1 MENTCPKP
9 TGNHV
14 SVLYVYQNLLIFEE
28 SLRQEYI
35 SLYLR
40 RRKYSSKVPF
50 CLGLRTNKK
59 VFLTGL
65 LSWNAYFFYGLL
77 INPSNYYYVSLLY
90 RLCLL
95 AGMITFL
102 LFYLSGLYSRTLT
115 LPQKFIPYTNKCLR
129 HYNLKI
135 VPNRLTKSRLLQFLP
150 HRLFRRPDLGEGG
163 IRLVLLGKGFDRN
176 FCEGWEIF
184 RQEYWI
190 SEQNRLIQKREKKL
204 KESPYRK
211 DNKLKK
217 KRE

>member
-1 MENTCPKP
+1 MENTCLTPE
-9 TGNHV
+9 GNHI
-14 SVLYVYQNLLIFEE
+14 SVLYIYQNLLMFEE

-40 RRKYSSKVPF
+40 RRKYSM
-50 CLGLRTNKK
+50 
-59 VFLTGL
+59 FLTGL
-65 LSWNAYFFYGLL
+65 LSWNTYFFYGSL

-129 HYNLKI
+129 PYNLKI

-150 HRLFRRPDLGEGG
+150 HKLFRRPDLGEGG

-190 SEQNRLIQKREKKL
+190 SEQNRLTQKREKKL
-204 KESPYRK
+204 KESPYKK